1 MSEGEHMN
9 ISHKGD
15 SMNKCTVE
23 GKNNMVEAG
32 NYEQFAVTSMGHKL
46 VMLGKHLPWRLL
58 PLAQINL
65 SALGGGRKVYFRL
78 SHFPEL
84 PTSSTQSSLFS
95 VNCLGSESTCLPAQN
110 YNAENGQRWGDE
122 AGIISKSQIME
133 TFIELWRQL
142 YKH

>member
-9 ISHKGD
+9 IIHKRD

-32 NYEQFAVTSMGHKL
+32 NYEQFALTSMGHKL

-65 SALGGGRKVYFRL
+65 SALGGGEVYFRL
-78 SHFPEL
+78 SQFPEL
-84 PTSSTQSSLFS
+84 PTSSTQSSLF
-95 VNCLGSESTCLPAQN
+95 
-110 YNAENGQRWGDE
+110 
-122 AGIISKSQIME
+122 
-133 TFIELWRQL
+133 
-142 YKH
+142 

>member
-46 VMLGKHLPWRLL
+46 VMLGKHLP
-58 PLAQINL
+58 
-65 SALGGGRKVYFRL
+65 
-78 SHFPEL
+78 
-84 PTSSTQSSLFS
+84 
-95 VNCLGSESTCLPAQN
+95 
-110 YNAENGQRWGDE
+110 
-122 AGIISKSQIME
+122 
-133 TFIELWRQL
+133 
-142 YKH
+142 